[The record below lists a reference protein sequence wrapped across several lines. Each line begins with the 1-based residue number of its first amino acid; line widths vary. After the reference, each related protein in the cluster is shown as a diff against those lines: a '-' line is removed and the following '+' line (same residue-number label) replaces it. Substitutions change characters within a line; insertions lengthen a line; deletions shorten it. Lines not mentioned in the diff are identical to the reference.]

1 MANKFATGFILVK
14 NGRALEHSVRDGC
27 RRQAQNQVIQALLQT
42 ITQSNSTVMENS
54 WELYEQRNGLSWD
67 IEQQGSD
74 PQALVAIAEEKIRK
88 SLNRS
93 RTRPRVF
100 FLGHAQFPEMLR
112 IIAG

>member
-1 MANKFATGFILVK
+1 MANKFVTGFVLVK
-14 NGRALEHSVRDGC
+14 KGRVVEHSVRDGC
-27 RRQAQNQVIQALLQT
+27 RRYAQNQTIQALLQA
-42 ITQSNSTVMENS
+42 ITSSTSSEGA
-54 WELYEQRNGLSWD
+54 WELYEQRKGLSWD

-74 PQALVAIAEEKIRK
+74 PQTLAALAETKIRQ

-93 RTRPRVF
+93 RSRPRVF